1 MGGGHSRN
9 DLGPYSDGCNFFGV
23 IPYLMKSP
31 IILTIKKKKKN
42 MKPIEPLAYIRIHGC
57 AIVSLL
63 GQHSIVLFKDLL
75 KL

>member
-31 IILTIKKKKKN
+31 IILTIKKKKKHETN
-42 MKPIEPLAYIRIHGC
+42 RTI
-57 AIVSLL
+57 SLYQNSWL
-63 GQHSIVLFKDLL
+63 RDCIFARATFYCFI
-75 KL
+75 